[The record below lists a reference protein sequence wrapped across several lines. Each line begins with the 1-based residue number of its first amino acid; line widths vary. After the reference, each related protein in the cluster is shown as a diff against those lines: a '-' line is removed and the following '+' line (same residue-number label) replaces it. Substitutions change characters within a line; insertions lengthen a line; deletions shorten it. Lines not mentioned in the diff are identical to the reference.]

1 MIAYT
6 IIFIIFAII
15 LVPLAL
21 QTIREKNLVHSAVYL
36 TVFLFVLA
44 SLFIF
49 LRASIVGGIELLVYV
64 GAVVTLLIFT
74 LMLTGGKEI
83 E

>member
-1 MIAYT
+1 MMIDT
-6 IIFIIFAII
+6 IIFLVFAVI
-15 LVPLAL
+15 LIPMAL
-21 QTIREKNLVHSAVYL
+21 QALRAKNLVHSSVYL
-36 TVFLFVLA
+36 MVFLFVLA

-49 LRASIVGGIELLVYV
+49 LGASIVGSIELLVYV

>member
-1 MIAYT
+1 MIFT

-15 LVPLAL
+15 LIPLSL
-21 QTIREKNLVHSAVYL
+21 KTVSDKNLTHSAVYL
-36 TVFLFVLA
+36 MAFLFVLSA
-44 SLFIF
+44 LFIF
-49 LRASIVGGIELLVYV
+49 LGGSIVGAIEMLVFI
-64 GAVVTLLIFT
+64 GAVVTLIVFS